1 MFLIRMKL
9 NQIYEKEMSQK
20 TTLRVLSK
28 IDGEKYKKIKKENKK
43 ICCRNVKKRTTH
55 NKVTVAKEKKID
67 SISSESKKHDFS
79 KLNSVL
85 TTEKILKFE
94 PSLRCVTELEH
105 QR

>member
-1 MFLIRMKL
+1 MGRNIKKSKKKIRK
-9 NQIYEKEMSQK
+9 YVVEMSRKEQLITK
-20 TTLRVLSK
+20 LQLL
-28 IDGEKYKKIKKENKK
+28 KK
-43 ICCRNVKKRTTH
+43 
-55 NKVTVAKEKKID
+55 KKID